1 MEPIYLREQC
11 NTRCGIDYIF
21 IYAYK
26 MMAEMFDSGLK
37 YNSGQIYKKIAD
49 YVGIEIRR
57 YIFIFTLSTGT
68 YKQIGSKTVS
78 RFNRKIVLY
87 VC

>member
-26 MMAEMFDSGLK
+26 MMVEAFDSGLK
-37 YNSGQIYKKIAD
+37 YNSVQIYKKIGD
-49 YVGIEIRR
+49 YVDIGTRR

-68 YKQIGSKTVS
+68 YKQIGSKIVS
-78 RFNRKIVLY
+78 RFNRKTVLY
-87 VC
+87 